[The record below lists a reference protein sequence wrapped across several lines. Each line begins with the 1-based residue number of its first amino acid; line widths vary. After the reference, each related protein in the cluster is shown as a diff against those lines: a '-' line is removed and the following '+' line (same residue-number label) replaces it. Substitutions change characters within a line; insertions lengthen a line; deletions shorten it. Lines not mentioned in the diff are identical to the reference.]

1 MAAAHRKPMR
11 CRHCG
16 RRFYQVVPRPP
27 EEAEEEETEEH
38 KSA

>member
-16 RRFYQVVPRPP
+16 RRFYQVVPLPRP
-27 EEAEEEETEEH
+27 EEDETV
-38 KSA
+38 